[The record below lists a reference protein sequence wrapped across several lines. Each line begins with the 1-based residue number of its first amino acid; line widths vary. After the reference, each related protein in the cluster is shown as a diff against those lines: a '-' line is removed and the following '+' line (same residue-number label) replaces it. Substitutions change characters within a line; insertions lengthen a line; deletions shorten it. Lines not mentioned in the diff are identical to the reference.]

1 MNQQSKNKESLQ
13 ERIKCFEEIGAL
25 CKVKIMPQYWGRHD
39 LENPKEALSLFL
51 ERYAFGRNIRSPYP
65 KFVRPVL
72 DKVDNLSAPEAPQEI
87 WDKFKKKLEDERLK
101 SNERRNPLYHA
112 EKGEECNCVI
122 CVLRK
127 RLKSEQ
133 EAVPNIVMDTQK
145 LLREG
150 EVGRAHGIIK
160 SIRGIGS
167 KIASSFLRDV
177 TVWFDVEV
185 EEYASYLLQP
195 VDIWVKRT
203 VKELKSEDREPDEDE
218 ARCWVYKKSKESNAN
233 PERVNKGVW
242 FFGAEIVGKKSKLGE
257 ALKNICDKARSY
269 FDTLSHS

>member
-1 MNQQSKNKESLQ
+1 MTQQQKKNESLQ
-13 ERIKCFEEIGAL
+13 KKIKCFEEIGGL
-25 CKVKIMPQYWGRHD
+25 CKMKIMPQNWGRHD

-87 WDKFKKKLEDERLK
+87 WDKFLKELEDK
-101 SNERRNPLYHA
+101 KYGSNKYRNPLFHV
-112 EKGEECNCVI
+112 EEEDDCNCVI

-127 RLKSEQ
+127 RLKREQ
-133 EAVPNIVMDTQK
+133 EAVPNIVMETQK

-150 EVGRAHGIIK
+150 EVGRVYEIIK
-160 SIRGIGS
+160 SIRGIGP
-167 KIASSFLRDV
+167 KITPSFLRDV
-177 TVWFDVEV
+177 TIWFDVEV
-185 EEYASYLLQP
+185 EEYARYLLQP

-203 VKELKSEDREPDEDE
+203 VEVLSPEGKKGDEDK
-218 ARCWVYKKSKESNAN
+218 ARWICEESRKSNAN

-242 FFGAEIVGKKSKLGE
+242 FFGAEIVDKKSKLGE